1 MRNTERVMEAR
12 ADATRKRKDKA
23 PKTTDGPGTLIFIG
37 TKVNK
42 MISFVPINYISPLIN
57 VEFVFAEKN
66 VIYSARTTC
75 FSQKYP

>member
-23 PKTTDGPGTLIFIG
+23 PKTTDGPGTLIFRAR

-66 VIYSARTTC
+66 VIYSARG
-75 FSQKYP
+75 SA